1 MNLENDLKSKADDD
15 IQKNTQE
22 QKEITEEQKDEINT
36 KKLKSKFNLLE
47 QGRLMNI
54 GNNEEGS
61 KNLIIIGPKSS
72 GKSSIFSLLTT
83 GSPNYSEAGT
93 FGINYGFMRTQS
105 SVQKKVMNVYE
116 IGGGIENLM
125 FIKTILNN
133 DNYESTILFI
143 TLDFENPQDQLSSLL
158 KYISNLRKI
167 IGEIIDKN
175 IIESNMKTKISQ
187 YGANKPQNTMDIF
200 PMETYVIGNKYD
212 ILEKIDIE
220 KLKWLCPSLR
230 YFCHINALNL
240 IFFSSKKKET
250 INSLYNTMVE
260 VAFGS
265 GKKDNLKKYH
275 QKHSTKPLYINYFND
290 NLNDIGEPKI
300 PVTVVR
306 DIDQRWKETY
316 DGLFKNYKKSEKN
329 NTFID
334 LDESYYQ
341 LYKEAKIDHEL
352 KLFNEFKENNEQK
365 EKSSM
370 LYKKPLKDGYD
381 KNKMKHK

>member
-143 TLDFENPQDQLSSLL
+143 TLDFEKLIFHQNYYLFSFYYNSILFFL
-158 KYISNLRKI
+158 VFHSSNL
-167 IGEIIDKN
+167 
-175 IIESNMKTKISQ
+175 
-187 YGANKPQNTMDIF
+187 F
-200 PMETYVIGNKYD
+200 PCIWM
-212 ILEKIDIE
+212 
-220 KLKWLCPSLR
+220 
-230 YFCHINALNL
+230 
-240 IFFSSKKKET
+240 
-250 INSLYNTMVE
+250 
-260 VAFGS
+260 
-265 GKKDNLKKYH
+265 
-275 QKHSTKPLYINYFND
+275 
-290 NLNDIGEPKI
+290 
-300 PVTVVR
+300 
-306 DIDQRWKETY
+306 
-316 DGLFKNYKKSEKN
+316 
-329 NTFID
+329 
-334 LDESYYQ
+334 
-341 LYKEAKIDHEL
+341 
-352 KLFNEFKENNEQK
+352 
-365 EKSSM
+365 
-370 LYKKPLKDGYD
+370 
-381 KNKMKHK
+381 